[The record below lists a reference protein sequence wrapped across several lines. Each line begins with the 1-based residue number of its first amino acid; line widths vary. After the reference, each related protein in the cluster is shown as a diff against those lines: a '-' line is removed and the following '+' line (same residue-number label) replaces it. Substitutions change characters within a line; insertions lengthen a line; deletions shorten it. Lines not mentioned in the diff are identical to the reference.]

1 MHEVE
6 VLVLDAEAREDQVA
20 EFYVG
25 GEQFAMSLL
34 RDGELVLEFTPTTA
48 RTEPLTVGAH
58 SLALALEK
66 ARNLLS

>member
-1 MHEVE
+1 
-6 VLVLDAEAREDQVA
+6 VA

-25 GEQFAMSLL
+25 GEQFAMSLV
-34 RDGELVLEFTPTTA
+34 RDGELVLEFTPTPE

>member
-34 RDGELVLEFTPTTA
+34 RDGELVLEFIPTA
-48 RTEPLTVGAH
+48 VRTEPLTVGAH

-66 ARNLLS
+66 ARDLLS